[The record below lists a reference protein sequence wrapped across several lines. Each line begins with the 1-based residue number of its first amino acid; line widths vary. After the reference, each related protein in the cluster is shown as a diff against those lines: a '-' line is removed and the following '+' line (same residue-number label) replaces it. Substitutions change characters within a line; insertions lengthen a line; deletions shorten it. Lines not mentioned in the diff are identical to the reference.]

1 MLDYFR
7 SLLILK
13 SRKDEEGASAVEY
26 GLLVALIAAVI
37 VLVVLALGGVLQ
49 EAFQDTCDSIEAGTT
64 HHQRRLLLST
74 RSEGR
79 GACHR
84 GPPLSEGGSQDDG
97 DLTHCST
104 GP

>member
-37 VLVVLALGGVLQ
+37 VLVVLALGGILQ
-49 EAFQDTCDSIEAGTT
+49 EAFQDTCDAITSASSITGT
-64 HHQRRLLLST
+64 
-74 RSEGR
+74 
-79 GACHR
+79 C
-84 GPPLSEGGSQDDG
+84 
-97 DLTHCST
+97 
-104 GP
+104 